1 MSLLLLNILMNSVYI
16 IYSPSIDKYYIGETE
31 DLISRLAQH
40 NEHTFK
46 GSYTAKASDCGL
58 VWSQQF
64 ENRSIYHQI
73 YKFKRNSNF
82 YPIEILKI
90 MISLS
95 RGFWTIPGGT
105 T

>member
-1 MSLLLLNILMNSVYI
+1 MNSVYI

-46 GSYTAKASDCGL
+46 GSYTAKASDWGL

-64 ENRSIYHQI
+64 ENRSIARKIEMFLKNQKSKQFI
-73 YKFKRNSNF
+73 IRFINSK
-82 YPIEILKI
+82 ELQTSILSKY
-90 MISLS
+90 
-95 RGFWTIPGGT
+95 
-105 T
+105 